1 MTSLIKGEIT
11 WRAMLFT
18 KIITPFAD
26 QYKQMTKKIILK
38 KIKDCS

>member
-18 KIITPFAD
+18 KIITPFTD
-26 QYKQMTKKIILK
+26 QYKQITKKIILK
-38 KIKDCS
+38 KIQD